1 MSRKPATNRRVDATE
16 RALHEALIELVREKD
31 YDEIPVRDILTR
43 AGVGRSTFYAH
54 YDGKDAL
61 LASGIEAIIG
71 PADGLSITSFSLPLF
86 EHHDRHRHTGAMS
99 RKARALLHRHLRI
112 SVAERIRSA
121 LERSPSSARTT
132 MGATQLVATFVASTF
147 VIVLDWWLDT
157 RSTLSAVE
165 VNELFTSLVAPA
177 LAPKI

>member
-1 MSRKPATNRRVDATE
+1 MSRKPAMNRRVDATE
-16 RALHEALIELVREKD
+16 RSLHEALIELVREKG
-31 YDEIPVRDILTR
+31 YDEIPVREILTR
-43 AGVGRSTFYAH
+43 ARVGRSTFYAH

-99 RKARALLHRHLRI
+99 RKARALLHRHLRVF
-112 SVAERIRSA
+112 VADRIRST

-132 MGATQLVATFVASTF
+132 RAGAELVAEFVASAF

-157 RSTLSAVE
+157 RSALSAAE
-165 VNELFTSLVAPA
+165 INELFTSLVEPA
-177 LAPKI
+177 LASKI